1 MTTHGR
7 SVLTLLAAFF
17 LIGAVGAACQSGNP
31 NDLLAQ
37 IKSRGKILVNTDP
50 NYAPQSFLRPD
61 GTFEGFDI
69 DVANEIAKR
78 LGVTTQFE
86 TNSFDLVVAGGWNG
100 RWDMSVGSVTVT
112 QERKTVLD
120 FTPPYYYTPAQM
132 AASTASGIT
141 TLEGLAGKNICV
153 GSQTTYQFWLEGTLS
168 LSDAPTPAA
177 PPAGAH
183 AVPLET
189 DQLCAQAI
197 SSGRTDFEGWLS
209 SSTTVDAALDAGTPV
224 VNVGA
229 PVFYE
234 SLAVAFD
241 KNGPTHTDLQNQVN
255 TIINAMHSDGTLTAL
270 SKKWFGDLDLTKAQ

>member
-7 SVLTLLAAFF
+7 SVLTLLASIF

-86 TNSFDLVVAGGWNG
+86 TNNFDLVVAGGWNG
-100 RWDMSVGSVTVT
+100 RWDMSVGSVTIT
-112 QERKTVLD
+112 EKRKEVLD

-141 TLEGLAGKNICV
+141 TLEGLAGKNICL
-153 GSQTTYQFWLEGTLS
+153 GSQTTYQQWLEGTLA
-168 LSDAPTPAA
+168 LSDAPAPAT

-183 AVPLET
+183 AVPLDT

-197 SSGRTDFEGWLS
+197 SSGRTDNEGWLS
-209 SSTTVDAALDAGTPV
+209 SSTKVDAEIYAGTPIV
-224 VNVGA
+224 LVGE

-241 KNGPTHTDLQNQVN
+241 KNGPAHTELQSQVT
-255 TIINAMHSDGTLTAL
+255 TIINAMHNDGTLTAM